1 MAALELL
8 LDAARAGHGR
18 TLVVEG
24 EAGIGKTALLRF
36 ASDHASGFQLLRA
49 EGAEFEM
56 ELAFAALHQ
65 LCLPV
70 LRRLEHL
77 PGPHR
82 DALTAAFGLRAAP
95 APEPFMVGA
104 GLTSLLSD
112 VANEGPLLCVLDDAQ
127 WLDQASARALAFAA
141 RRIDGQRVAMLFAR
155 RDARPGDALEG
166 LPRLGLGGSAGR

>member
-8 LDAARAGHGR
+8 LDATRAGHGR
-18 TLVVEG
+18 ALVVEG

-82 DALTAAFGLRAAP
+82 DALTAAFGLLRPGLGLASGAGTWLGEVRRRE
-95 APEPFMVGA
+95 ARDVGA
-104 GLTSLLSD
+104 RLAATRTADQRSVHGDVNTSRHC
-112 VANEGPLLCVLDDAQ
+112 GHP
-127 WLDQASARALAFAA
+127 
-141 RRIDGQRVAMLFAR
+141 
-155 RDARPGDALEG
+155 
-166 LPRLGLGGSAGR
+166 

>member
-8 LDAARAGHGR
+8 LDATRVGHGR

-56 ELAFAALHQ
+56 ELAFAALYQ

-127 WLDQASARALAFAA
+127 CSIRPP
-141 RRIDGQRVAMLFAR
+141 RGPSRS
-155 RDARPGDALEG
+155 RPGEST
-166 LPRLGLGGSAGR
+166 GSGSRCCSPGATPDPATRCKVFRAWASTD